1 MQSLLAVSFSQRWWC
16 AVSCDAGLATCAAA
30 IESAKPCLVATS
42 CCWQQAAFV
51 RVWQPLAVLSM
62 ALKGAHKVAV
72 AAGSSLLRS
81 ICVATLA

>member
-1 MQSLLAVSFSQRWWC
+1 M
-16 AVSCDAGLATCAAA
+16 
-30 IESAKPCLVATS
+30 
-42 CCWQQAAFV
+42 